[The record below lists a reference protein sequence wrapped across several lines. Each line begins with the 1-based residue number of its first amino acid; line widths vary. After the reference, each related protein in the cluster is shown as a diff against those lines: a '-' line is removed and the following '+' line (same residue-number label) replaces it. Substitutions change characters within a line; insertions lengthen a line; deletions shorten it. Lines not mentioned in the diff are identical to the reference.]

1 MFHILMFTGLALAVL
16 MVHGSSASGVAKQ
29 PTGTTTA
36 EGTFEVKV
44 TPQSKD
50 DGAAGPFGRLLL
62 EKQFHGDLEAVSQ
75 GQMLAA
81 NTAVEGSG
89 AYVALELVSGTLR
102 GKRGTFVLQ
111 HNGTMRRGRYE
122 MLVTVVPDS
131 GTGELSGVAGTMT
144 ILIDGSKHSYQFEYT
159 LGTH

>member
-1 MFHILMFTGLALAVL
+1 
-16 MVHGSSASGVAKQ
+16 MVHGSSASGVAQQ

-36 EGTFEVKV
+36 EGTFKVKV

-102 GKRGTFVLQ
+102 GNRASQRHDAPGPL
-111 HNGTMRRGRYE
+111 R
-122 MLVTVVPDS
+122 MLVTVVPTRDRRS
-131 GTGELSGVAGTMT
+131 PASRAR
-144 ILIDGSKHSYQFEYT
+144 
-159 LGTH
+159 